1 MTTNR
6 NVPHIEL
13 SAAAHETIAAA
24 TARALPNEAGGVLL
38 GYRHDSYFVV
48 TNVLQIK
55 GHATATSFVRDDV
68 EANRLLTE
76 FLSNRDPSDPV
87 GYIGEWHSHPAPV
100 GASPRDLESIRATA
114 RSHPQPLILLVYS
127 VGTPWTYSG
136 RIAQRRF
143 LFAPRTTTAEVS
155 YPPTRFPPLQ
165 PLPEGAVRGD
175 GPVFISYRQSDGT
188 KLADSIE
195 ELARA
200 AGLVVWRD
208 QTDLRGGTTTDR
220 LERALTQGLSG
231 AVLIVTPDIAD
242 SEIVRERELQRL
254 LELDRAE
261 DFSMC
266 IANGVSRA
274 PGSLKCDY
282 AAPDRLLRLTPAQP
296 LADKKQANV
305 LRSSGQ
311 LDIIRDLVMHR
322 VEERKPVITRDRR
335 PFTIKIQS
343 RPATFAIDAG
353 AEDLHIRVQAPESG
367 RLPPTKGLKLL
378 KKTLGL
384 LGDAVHASG
393 AQKVKISGGA
403 HLSVAIALGA
413 ALPSTEFNEIE
424 VVDSYEQTWNSSRAT
439 NEDLPE
445 IRTETLRHSDSP
457 SAVSRVAIFITL
469 SPAPDR
475 AAFQSLI
482 ERGPGFDVALTLSA
496 GGGRIDP
503 SSAGA
508 LSEALS
514 AKIRDVASTFGRS
527 EAHLA
532 YHGPYGLSV
541 LIGRRLNTLRTV
553 VYEWTGELTNED
565 RYVPVM
571 TLEPGAGDGPI
582 VAVHRADRTRP

>member
-1 MTTNR
+1 MTSSR
-6 NVPHIEL
+6 NMPHVRL
-13 SAAAHETIAAA
+13 SVSAHETIAAA

-38 GYRHDSYFVV
+38 GYRTDSNFVV
-48 TNVLQIK
+48 TEVLQVR
-55 GHATATSFVRDDV
+55 GHATTTSFVRDDV

-76 FLSNRDPSDPV
+76 FLKDRDPSDPV

-114 RSHPQPLILLVYS
+114 RAHPEPLILLIYS
-127 VGTPWTYSG
+127 AGTPWTYSG

-143 LFAPRTTTAEVS
+143 LFAPRIATADVS
-155 YPPTRFPPLQ
+155 YPPTRFPPLG
-165 PLPEGAVRGD
+165 PLPERAVRGD

-188 KLADSIE
+188 KLADSFE

-208 QTDLRGGTTTDR
+208 HTDLRGGTTTDR
-220 LERALTQGLSG
+220 LERALTHGLSG

-242 SEIVRERELQRL
+242 SEIVRERELPRL
-254 LELDRAE
+254 LELDRAD

-266 IANGVSRA
+266 IANAVPRA
-274 PGSLKCDY
+274 IGSLKCDY
-282 AAPDRLLRLTPAQP
+282 AAPDRLLRLAPAQP

-322 VEERKPVITRDRR
+322 VEERKPIITRDGRA
-335 PFTIKIQS
+335 FTIKIQS

-353 AEDLHIRVQAPESG
+353 AEDLHIRVRAPESG
-367 RLPPTKGLKLL
+367 RLPPAKGLKLL

-384 LGDAVHASG
+384 VGDAVHASG

-424 VVDSYEQTWNSSRAT
+424 VVDSYEQIWNSSRA
-439 NEDLPE
+439 NAENLPE
-445 IRTETLRHSDSP
+445 IRTETLQRSDSP
-457 SAVSRVAIFITL
+457 SAVSRVAVFITL
-469 SPAPDR
+469 SPDPDR

-482 ERGPGFDVALTLSA
+482 ERGPGFDVALALSA
-496 GGGRIDP
+496 GDGRIDP

-508 LSEALS
+508 FSEALA
-514 AKIRDVASTFGRS
+514 AKILDVASTFGRS
-527 EAHLA
+527 EVHLA
-532 YHGPYGLSV
+532 YHGPYGLGV

-553 VYEWTGELTNED
+553 VYEWTGELSNQE

-582 VAVHRADRTRP
+582 VAVHSTSRARL